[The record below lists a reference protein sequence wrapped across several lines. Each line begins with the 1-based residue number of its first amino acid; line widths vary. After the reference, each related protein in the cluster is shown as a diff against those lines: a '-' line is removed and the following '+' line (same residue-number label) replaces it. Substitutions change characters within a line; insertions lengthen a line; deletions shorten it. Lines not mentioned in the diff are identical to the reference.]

1 MKLSII
7 IPCFNEEKTLEQIV
21 AKVLNFKTLVKEIII
36 VDDYS
41 IDNSRTIIQKIS
53 EENEEV
59 KFFFKDKN
67 EGKGSAIRKGFEI
80 STGDILLIQDADLE
94 YDPSD
99 YDKLIQPFIEAD
111 ADVVYG
117 GTILCCKS
125 CRALLPLCCNTP
137 SQTSRSLRYPLSSPS
152 AQRW

>member
-80 STGDILLIQDADLE
+80 STGDILLIQD
-94 YDPSD
+94 
-99 YDKLIQPFIEAD
+99 
-111 ADVVYG
+111 V
-117 GTILCCKS
+117 
-125 CRALLPLCCNTP
+125 
-137 SQTSRSLRYPLSSPS
+137 
-152 AQRW
+152 